1 MENEK
6 IKVLVVEPHKYPY
19 PKEIDS
25 GLASLQHEVGGDI
38 EAVYPFED
46 ADVALICAEEGKLLG
61 YELNR
66 ALYDEG
72 EIYDILAG
80 TFLIADCSGENFAG
94 LSDEQM
100 EKFEKAFHTPQSFVK
115 LNGKIFAVPEKPK
128 PDRSSPSRE
137 ER

>member
-19 PKEIDS
+19 SKEIDS

-46 ADVALICAEEGKLLG
+46 ADVALICAEEGKLPG

-100 EKFEKAFHTPQSFVK
+100 EKFEKAFHTPQSFARV
-115 LNGKIFAVPEKPK
+115 NGEIIAIPEKPK
-128 PDRSSPSRE
+128 LERSSPSRE

>member
-38 EAVYPFED
+38 QAVYPFED
-46 ADVALICAEEGKLLG
+46 EVAIICADEGKILG
-61 YELNR
+61 YDLNR
-66 ALYDEG
+66 ALYDKG

-80 TFLIADCSGENFAG
+80 TFLVTDCSGENFAG
-94 LSDEQM
+94 LSDEM
-100 EKFEKAFHTPQSFVK
+100 LAKYEKAFHTPQSFVK